1 MKAAK
6 SPKEAKAKPGLK
18 LLTPLEKAAVERMNK
33 ADRERWSELFRR
45 NRNKSLAEGKGIE

>member
-6 SPKEAKAKPGLK
+6 SPKEAKAKPALK
-18 LLTPLEKAAVERMNK
+18 LLTPLEKAIVERMTK

-45 NRNKSLAEGKGIE
+45 NRNKAIAEGKAIK

>member
-6 SPKEAKAKPGLK
+6 TPQEARAKPGLK

-33 ADRERWSELFRR
+33 ADRERWAGLLL
-45 NRNKSLAEGKGIE
+45 RNKWRAAK

>member
-18 LLTPLEKAAVERMNK
+18 LLTPLEKAAVERMTK